1 MLAKACAGLLASACV
16 LLLAG
21 AAACAQDFPWK
32 PVRLIVPFAA
42 GGPVD
47 VLARALGEGFKERT
61 GQAFI
66 VDNKPGGSTS
76 IGATAC
82 KNAEAD
88 GHAFCLLTASTIS
101 LNPFLFANLSYDP
114 QKDLEPLTNV
124 VFTQQVMIL
133 HRSIAAN
140 TLREL
145 LVYANQNPDKLNFG
159 SFGIGGDSHLVF
171 EWLKAKTGV
180 QMAHIP
186 YGGAAPAL
194 LAFERG
200 DAHLLF
206 PVASPAVLERI
217 KSGLA
222 KPIAVPEGQQAPG
235 LLGVPSFSASGLP
248 PYDGKTW
255 FGAFAPAATPKA
267 RVEELAHHL
276 AAVVKSQTFQE
287 RFIKLGG
294 YEAVGNTPE
303 AFRNFLVEDRLRG
316 QELVRIAGVKIAE

>member
-1 MLAKACAGLLASACV
+1 MLAKACAGLLASACA
-16 LLLAG
+16 LLIAG
-21 AAACAQDFPWK
+21 TAARAQDFPWK

-47 VLARALGEGFKERT
+47 VLARALGERFKELT

-66 VDNKPGGSTS
+66 VDNKPGG
-76 IGATAC
+76 
-82 KNAEAD
+82 
-88 GHAFCLLTASTIS
+88 STIS

-145 LVYANQNPDKLNFG
+145 VVYAKQNPDKLNFG

-206 PVASPAVLERI
+206 PVASPAVLERV

-222 KPIAVPEGQQAPG
+222 KPIAVPEGQQAPA

-248 PYDGKTW
+248 PYDAKTW
-255 FGAFAPAATPKA
+255 FGAFAPAGTPKA
-267 RVEELAHHL
+267 RVEELARHL

-294 YEAVGNTPE
+294 YDAVGNTPE
-303 AFRNFLVEDRLRG
+303 AFRNFLAEDRLRG